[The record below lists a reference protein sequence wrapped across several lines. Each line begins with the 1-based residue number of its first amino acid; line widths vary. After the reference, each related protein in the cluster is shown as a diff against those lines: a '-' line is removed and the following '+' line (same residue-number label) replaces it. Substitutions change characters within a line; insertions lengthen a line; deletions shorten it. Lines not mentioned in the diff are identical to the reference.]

1 MQQRRAEV
9 ANACWASDAI
19 DEETGL

>member
-1 MQQRRAEV
+1 VQQRRAEV